1 MALLNRQFAW
11 DRLTVRYVAA
21 LSTVALLLILSQ
33 TLVQRML
40 MQQSSNA
47 HVINLAGRQ
56 RMLSQK
62 LSKAALAFESA
73 AAPDARKERV
83 EELRSV
89 VTLWERSHVG
99 LQRGDAELGLPDT
112 NSAEVLRL
120 FTRIEPHYQSM
131 LHAAKRLI
139 AAVAQEG
146 TDSSGGPHRSTP
158 VEEILAEEAA
168 FLEGMNEIVFQYDQ
182 EAEAHINRLKQIELV
197 LLSTTLIVLLLIG
210 LFLFRPTARRIRQNI
225 WELEQTKEA
234 LRKAY
239 DGLEAQV
246 GERTAELAATNKQ
259 LETELAERQRAEE
272 ALRKSEE
279 RFRRIF
285 DDSQVGMTITTGD
298 TKFLQ
303 VNQAFLDMLGYTQE
317 ELLGMNV
324 SEVIHPDDWKD
335 HLPVAEQV
343 LKGELDF
350 FQIEARYL
358 HKQGH
363 EIWSLTSVSVIR
375 DSTGKILFSLG
386 QYIDLTERRKLEEQF
401 QQAQKMEAVGRLA
414 GGVAH
419 DFNNLLMVMRGYTEL
434 MLGRLS
440 ANDPLRSNA
449 EEIQKAADRATS
461 LTQQLLAFSR
471 KQVMQPKVFD
481 LNAVVSDTEKMLR
494 RLIGED
500 IELAT
505 ILGAEL
511 GRVKADP
518 GQIEQVILNLAV
530 NARDAMP
537 QGGKLVMETA
547 NVELTQAFARQH
559 PGVKPGPHVMLA
571 MSDTGVGMDAETQAR
586 IFEPFF
592 TTKEKGKGTGLGL
605 ATVYGIVK
613 QSGGYIWVYSEA
625 GQGTT
630 FEIYLPRVEDAVTA
644 DQEEQVA
651 SQPPSGSETVLL
663 VEDEEPV
670 RKLAREFLEN
680 TGYTV
685 LEAEDPV
692 EAMHLSD
699 RHQGPIHLMVTD
711 VVMPKMSGHELAQ
724 QMASVRPEMKV
735 LYVSGYT
742 DDALGQY
749 GVPTQDSFF
758 LQKPFSLD
766 TLARKMRTLLEGN
779 TKTSKEETLT

>member
-1 MALLNRQFAW
+1 FLDVNPAL
-11 DRLTVRYVAA
+11 
-21 LSTVALLLILSQ
+21 VALLGYDS
-33 TLVQRML
+33 
-40 MQQSSNA
+40 
-47 HVINLAGRQ
+47 
-56 RMLSQK
+56 
-62 LSKAALAFESA
+62 E
-73 AAPDARKERV
+73 
-83 EELRSV
+83 
-89 VTLWERSHVG
+89 
-99 LQRGDAELGLPDT
+99 AELLAANMATEIYRDPGER
-112 NSAEVLRL
+112 A
-120 FTRIEPHYQSM
+120 RI
-131 LHAAKRLI
+131 
-139 AAVAQEG
+139 VAQ
-146 TDSSGGPHRSTP
+146 H
-158 VEEILAEEAA
+158 
-168 FLEGMNEIVFQYDQ
+168 LE
-182 EAEAHINRLKQIELV
+182 R
-197 LLSTTLIVLLLIG
+197 
-210 LFLFRPTARRIRQNI
+210 
-225 WELEQTKEA
+225 W
-234 LRKAY
+234 
-239 DGLEAQV
+239 DGLEVEWKRKDGTPITVRLSGRAVRGAQ
-246 GERTAELAATNKQ
+246 GELAYFEGIAENITEQRLLEAQ
-259 LETELAERQRAEE
+259 LR
-272 ALRKSEE
+272 
-279 RFRRIF
+279 
-285 DDSQVGMTITTGD
+285 
-298 TKFLQ
+298 
-303 VNQAFLDMLGYTQE
+303 
-317 ELLGMNV
+317 
-324 SEVIHPDDWKD
+324 
-335 HLPVAEQV
+335 
-343 LKGELDF
+343 
-350 FQIEARYL
+350 
-358 HKQGH
+358 
-363 EIWSLTSVSVIR
+363 
-375 DSTGKILFSLG
+375 
-386 QYIDLTERRKLEEQF
+386 
-401 QQAQKMEAVGRLA
+401 QAQKMEAVGRLA

-434 MLGRLS
+434 LLGRLS
-440 ANDPLRSNA
+440 ANDPLRRNA

-559 PGVKPGPHVMLA
+559 PGVTPGPHVMLA

-644 DQEEQVA
+644 DQEEHAV

-670 RKLAREFLEN
+670 RKLAREFLESS
-680 TGYTV
+680 GYTV

-779 TKTSKEETLT
+779 TKTSKKETLI